1 MQSREIIF
9 KRGLTGSECMNYNG
23 IKFRSS
29 DLCREVKYMAA
40 ELKRITFTVTPD
52 MEPLLDRAKK
62 IFYDR
67 TQSEMIRILIST
79 GLDTQNTKPCEQPC
93 EPSA

>member
-1 MQSREIIF
+1 
-9 KRGLTGSECMNYNG
+9 
-23 IKFRSS
+23 
-29 DLCREVKYMAA
+29 MAA